1 MPTSKVLLNV
11 WVNRFQKP
19 LNKQVVTIKNL
30 SFVLLTVLSFIWGGC
45 DNEDTSGDSYAD
57 IIMQVSE
64 TTVWESVWGSNVPM
78 EYMLVK
84 EPSDTEWQRL
94 VMGSIEGFEYVQGH
108 AYELKVRKTTLANP
122 PQDGMN
128 CTYRLI
134 EILSDSQPDTPV
146 TPEEWPEEAK
156 FKLKMVQLTPFMY
169 LDTPLAAPFDLLT
182 FRILDHR
189 DEYTPFGNP
198 EFLQYYDSIVM
209 SSPVMPDTYPIL
221 QRKKGDSGT
230 SESYTSQWSS
240 YFFEKSDFLIS
251 LKGYKDGEVKYEY
264 TIEQIM
270 RERDFLGIDW
280 ERGSIA
286 VANPQTHTI
295 YCVLDTRYEFL
306 LTNTQQRN
314 NTPFVEIRVAA
325 ASHLTDAENLQRQED
340 GLRWLLTK
348 YLEKTSETTASF
360 KTLPEDAS
368 IVETYG
374 NDTTRVALLH
384 IEGDD
389 FHEECYYLIA
399 EPK

>member
-1 MPTSKVLLNV
+1 MRISSCRYPKQ
-11 WVNRFQKP
+11 RFGSP
-19 LNKQVVTIKNL
+19 Y
-30 SFVLLTVLSFIWGGC
+30 G
-45 DNEDTSGDSYAD
+45 
-57 IIMQVSE
+57 
-64 TTVWESVWGSNVPM
+64 GSNVPM

-134 EILSDSQPDTPV
+134 EILSDTQPDTPV

-221 QRKKGDSGT
+221 QRKK
-230 SESYTSQWSS
+230 
-240 YFFEKSDFLIS
+240 
-251 LKGYKDGEVKYEY
+251 V
-264 TIEQIM
+264 
-270 RERDFLGIDW
+270 
-280 ERGSIA
+280 
-286 VANPQTHTI
+286 
-295 YCVLDTRYEFL
+295 
-306 LTNTQQRN
+306 
-314 NTPFVEIRVAA
+314 
-325 ASHLTDAENLQRQED
+325 
-340 GLRWLLTK
+340 
-348 YLEKTSETTASF
+348 
-360 KTLPEDAS
+360 
-368 IVETYG
+368 IVERLKATHHNG
-374 NDTTRVALLH
+374 ARIFSRKA
-384 IEGDD
+384 IS
-389 FHEECYYLIA
+389 
-399 EPK
+399 

>member
-1 MPTSKVLLNV
+1 
-11 WVNRFQKP
+11 
-19 LNKQVVTIKNL
+19 
-30 SFVLLTVLSFIWGGC
+30 
-45 DNEDTSGDSYAD
+45 
-57 IIMQVSE
+57 
-64 TTVWESVWGSNVPM
+64 
-78 EYMLVK
+78 
-84 EPSDTEWQRL
+84 
-94 VMGSIEGFEYVQGH
+94 
-108 AYELKVRKTTLANP
+108 
-122 PQDGMN
+122 
-128 CTYRLI
+128 
-134 EILSDSQPDTPV
+134 
-146 TPEEWPEEAK
+146 
-156 FKLKMVQLTPFMY
+156 
-169 LDTPLAAPFDLLT
+169 
-182 FRILDHR
+182 
-189 DEYTPFGNP
+189 
-198 EFLQYYDSIVM
+198 M